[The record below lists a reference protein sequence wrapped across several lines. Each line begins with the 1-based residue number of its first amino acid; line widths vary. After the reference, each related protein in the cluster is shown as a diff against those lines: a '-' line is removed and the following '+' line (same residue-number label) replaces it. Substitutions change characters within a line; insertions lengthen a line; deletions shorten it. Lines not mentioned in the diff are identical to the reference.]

1 MIQPGD
7 IPPAFRLQA
16 DDGEWLTLGEG
27 ALATGAGRR
36 VLLYF
41 YQKDDSPGCTAEACG
56 FRDIFPRFQED
67 HVTVVGISPD
77 SVRRHQRFR
86 AKHALPFILL
96 SDPDH
101 AVCEAYGTW
110 QRKLFWGRYY
120 MGVVRTSVLIGT
132 DGRVEHA
139 WHDVDHRIHAA
150 EVSAWLRGEPMPE
163 AAATKAAARKA
174 PSKATSKVAAKK
186 KAPSGKA
193 PTRKA
198 AKKK

>member
-1 MIQPGD
+1 MMGPGD
-7 IPPAFRLQA
+7 TPPAFRLQS

-27 ALATGAGRR
+27 ALAAGAGRR

-56 FRDIFPRFQED
+56 FRDIFPRFED
-67 HVTVVGISPD
+67 DRVTVVGISPD

-86 AKHALPFILL
+86 AKHGLPFILL

-139 WHDVDHRIHAA
+139 WHNVDHRIHAA
-150 EVSAWLRGEPMPE
+150 EVSAWLRGEPMPD
-163 AAATKAAARKA
+163 AAATKTAGKAPAQAARTKGPLKTKPPSRKA
-174 PSKATSKVAAKK
+174 PA
-186 KAPSGKA
+186 
-193 PTRKA
+193 RKA